1 MSRRSLSS
9 PSQWPTSRLIRST
22 SERCQVLG
30 GAAAVE
36 PRRTDVR
43 RYGGECN
50 LFRPCRGC
58 LAFSVFASHGLRRGL
73 LSGAPAGAAWLF
85 LCSPPTA
92 CAVGYFPAPLP
103 GLPVRNRFRTFRD
116 QELAGLSW
124 TISLAVYRECDLN
137 KCVKFGAVC
146 GRDVAQGQP
155 CRFLILREPG
165 SLSATSAP
173 SLEDLSTEESGLGK
187 PQACA
192 KKASNLSVLRSK
204 TSLTSRA
211 RLRPASL
218 RRCWLSLAPATPA
231 RRNGAGTSRTRRRKS
246 RSSKPTSSIA
256 RTGTPFPPIAS
267 SFPVRRFISVSAWT
281 VIPAASTTGSSSRG
295 GSIRSV
301 PWGPFHHGRRG
312 RNGLRAGATGQGL
325 AANHPPLADDP
336 CPRRGRQLSSG
347 IEGGRRAEPSS
358 RHKPDG
364 HSCQGPRDPG

>member
-137 KCVKFGAVC
+137 KCVKFWSSVRAGCGARPALPLLDSSRARIAVSHEC
-146 GRDVAQGQP
+146 AK
-155 CRFLILREPG
+155 
-165 SLSATSAP
+165 
-173 SLEDLSTEESGLGK
+173 LEDLSTEESGLGK

-192 KKASNLSVLRSK
+192 KKAPTCRFEVEDFANIPGALAAGIVAAMLAVVGAGDSGAAQRSGNK
-204 TSLTSRA
+204 
-211 RLRPASL
+211 PD
-218 RRCWLSLAPATPA
+218 APAQVE
-231 RRNGAGTSRTRRRKS
+231 
-246 RSSKPTSSIA
+246 I
-256 RTGTPFPPIAS
+256 
-267 SFPVRRFISVSAWT
+267 V
-281 VIPAASTTGSSSRG
+281 
-295 GSIRSV
+295 
-301 PWGPFHHGRRG
+301 
-312 RNGLRAGATGQGL
+312 Q
-325 AANHPPLADDP
+325 
-336 CPRRGRQLSSG
+336 
-347 IEGGRRAEPSS
+347 S
-358 RHKPDG
+358 RH
-364 HSCQGPRDPG
+364 PR